1 MVQFQILTETLY
13 ISMQLVDDHVDNSS
27 ANSSIDTHS
36 NVEPSNH
43 ESFKKANGLPVCP
56 LKTPFER
63 LFC

>member
-1 MVQFQILTETLY
+1 
-13 ISMQLVDDHVDNSS
+13 MQLVDDHVDNSS

-56 LKTPFER
+56 LKHLLNDSFAD
-63 LFC
+63 CIQVCS